1 MDQPGLS
8 TELAGIH
15 FGVKRGKPGFTG
27 ASSLRHRQNALLH
40 PGPLAL
46 LQPIILEAV
55 HVCVFSH

>member
-1 MDQPGLS
+1 MAQPGLS

-15 FGVKRGKPGFTG
+15 FGVKRGKLGFTG
-27 ASSLRHRQNALLH
+27 ASSPRHRQNAFLP

-46 LQPIILEAV
+46 LQPIIMEAG